1 MFTHKVSVAPMMAC
15 TDKHYRYL
23 ARLIAPS
30 ILLYTE
36 MITTPAILHGDKS
49 YLLDF
54 DASEHPLALQLG
66 GSDPEQLAQCAK
78 IAQAWGYGEV
88 NLNAG
93 CPSSRVEKGRFGA
106 CLMKEPQ
113 LVADCIAAMKSAV
126 SIPVTLKTRIGVDEF
141 ESYEALL
148 NLTEQARHAGC
159 DHFIFH
165 ARKAWLKGLSPKE
178 NRSIPPLRY
187 DVVYQLKQDFP
198 DIGISINGGIKTNEA
213 VAEHVTHVD
222 GVMLGREAYS
232 RPYWLSELAS
242 VYYNDN
248 LLPEK
253 AVVHAFLPY
262 VSRQL
267 AQGVKLRSITRHMMG
282 LFQGLPGARAWRR
295 GLSEM
300 SHVQSVDV
308 IIQALE
314 HIQSD

>member
-1 MFTHKVSVAPMMAC
+1 
-15 TDKHYRYL
+15 
-23 ARLIAPS
+23 
-30 ILLYTE
+30 
-36 MITTPAILHGDKS
+36 
-49 YLLDF
+49 
-54 DASEHPLALQLG
+54 
-66 GSDPEQLAQCAK
+66 
-78 IAQAWGYGEV
+78 
-88 NLNAG
+88 
-93 CPSSRVEKGRFGA
+93 
-106 CLMKEPQ
+106 
-113 LVADCIAAMKSAV
+113 
-126 SIPVTLKTRIGVDEF
+126 
-141 ESYEALL
+141 
-148 NLTEQARHAGC
+148 
-159 DHFIFH
+159 
-165 ARKAWLKGLSPKE
+165 
-178 NRSIPPLRY
+178 
-187 DVVYQLKQDFP
+187 
-198 DIGISINGGIKTNEA
+198 
-213 VAEHVTHVD
+213 
-222 GVMLGREAYS
+222 MLGREAYS